1 MCKGKNRESIYEAI
15 VGIQRYVFERRLE
28 GRIIWTG
35 DEVGVRERQQEKS
48 RMLLGFRLEQQGR

>member
-15 VGIQRYVFERRLE
+15 VGIQRYVFERRFE

-48 RMLLGFRLEQQGR
+48 RMLPGFQLEQQGR